1 MREPTAAGP
10 RIEASELPRRLYDS
24 VRRKAKLPPIP
35 AEAPWTP
42 CSSPFTNLVLSGGE
56 PAPCEFAPTGSRL
69 REQGL
74 SAIEIPDLRSALQH
88 GALPCA
94 SCARCSEWYQDDLV
108 PPSLR
113 EYGDGR
119 PSLYLTWEHG
129 QRPLTPAAR
138 QWLGENA
145 AHEPL
150 VVLAPP
156 HADEHAIDGLLAEL
170 RVLVPS
176 ACFRW
181 RTTPS
186 RLAAQCSR
194 TRATLDVDEIELDID
209 SRHALVA
216 SIDED
221 LPGLRADI
229 KRLATFVLEPSTWF
243 DVEVVA
249 RACAKWG
256 AQLKLGLIARGGE
269 VPLERLRTDDIALIK
284 DVVGSLWNRLG
295 GAQRPKSLQEGAY
308 EQLLAELRALLQRRI
323 RATLAGSIPST
334 DGADLPQLDH
344 PWHTDAD
351 SCDWWQLALLGH
363 GHLHTIVDWTVA
375 RAAEPD
381 GDTLLNRNP
390 WLRQLVMR
398 VAAETRAPELLDALR
413 RVYGNG
419 KARKALIR
427 EDQSYTGS
435 HDMSRFG
442 GPWAEQLGLLHDRL
456 RRRPFAIGRALAG
469 SGDRADTTILIPSY
483 RHGHFIV
490 ETLRSVLAQSH
501 ANHRILVVDDCSP
514 DDTVEQAKSVGDPR
528 IEVRTNPT
536 NLGLGTSVLQALESI
551 ETQYVALLNSDD
563 LFHPERIER
572 CREVLESDPDAALV
586 TTDLHLIDAAGGQLT
601 AANASLVIDGR
612 QVHDWVHWYHRA
624 KPTTELEGEHLFAA
638 LLERNFLVTSSNL
651 FARTD
656 WLRAQAR
663 ALRSLK
669 YCLDWQL
676 FLEAALEGSLRHLHA
691 PLLAYRLH
699 ASNTVWFR
707 EGRRWSYYLE
717 VNRVAAEALRRYAE
731 RDRGDTKTRIE
742 HLTAAIAEHL
752 LANSETDGFA
762 LFLHAAFDAIELDRM
777 ADESPRVRELVAILN
792 EHAERIRD
800 AVSQRDATC
809 AQGRKRRD
817 ELQRQLGDLAR
828 EQLGQEQH
836 QRRWLQG
843 YAETLEARL
852 QECWDG
858 RRVLEV
864 DKRTIQQLQEDSTRR
879 IQNLASRLEQ
889 AERRV
894 LELESERN
902 VAWGERDEAGKEA
915 AARRADSEAWRTDLA
930 AARQDLEAS
939 RLERRDLAAELA
951 AARHDL
957 QSLRADLAASRG
969 AAAAIEEVRQ
979 LLVVEL
985 QQIREERDDH
995 HRATQVLTAALAEEQ
1010 AALSER
1016 TAEVRQ
1022 LEVSE
1027 AGLRADL
1034 EALRTRLDAVNREVA
1049 HRNEQLATQEAALTA
1064 LQAAQLRYDAE
1075 LASLHENLS
1084 AERTQSTRLL
1094 HSKKQ
1099 HEARCAELADQLA
1112 RLQRAH
1118 ETLQQSREFRSGNF
1132 LWNRLPLAYMSRRG
1146 KKWYRRILDAKNRC
1160 LMVGSRLFRRN
1171 RKIQG
1176 TAVVTAC
1183 WHWPIYSHTFVYQEM
1198 LGLTHMGLDVR
1209 LFHWAANDTDQLHAA
1224 FRHLDEHRTQ
1234 LQPIWENHVR
1244 DKEHFEKTRP
1254 GRLRAFL
1261 ERVAAATGRKLEELE
1276 KEPLVLQG
1284 CTFARMAEL
1293 AGANYLHSYFFY
1305 DQSFM
1310 AMQAAWLLDL
1320 PRGVSCY
1327 ADHMLDDYPFK
1338 LVALHVELC
1347 DVVVATSARIKR
1359 ELSQISGGRFDDK
1372 IVVKPNGVDG
1382 TRFPAVDRAMRKPGE
1397 PFEVISISRIEPKK
1411 GLIHLVEAVALLKD
1425 RGHRVIAHIVGSKD
1439 AHSKG
1444 SLEYAAEFEARI
1456 AALGIQDQ
1464 IVLHGMMKQEQLT
1477 PLLQRSRAFV
1487 APYVEVSSGDK
1498 DGIPTAML
1506 EALASRLPVVTTDSG
1521 SILEVVRD
1529 GVEGFVTPQRDSQAF
1544 AAALQRLIEDPVLE
1558 RRLADAARQRFD
1570 REFDILVTE
1579 KRLHERIRG
1588 FLDRKSA
1595 AR

>member
-1 MREPTAAGP
+1 MREPTAEGP
-10 RIEASELPRRLYDS
+10 RTNASELPRRLYES
-24 VRRKAKLPPIP
+24 VRRKARLPPIP
-35 AEAPWTP
+35 ADARWTP
-42 CSSPFTNLVLSGGE
+42 CSSPFTNLILSGDE
-56 PAPCEFAPTGSRL
+56 PAPCEYAPTSSRQ
-69 REQGL
+69 REQGR
-74 SAIEIPDLRSALQH
+74 SPVQIPELRANLEL

-94 SCARCSEWYQDDLV
+94 TCARCAEWYQDDLV

-119 PSLYLTWEHG
+119 PSLYLTWDDG
-129 QRPLTPAAR
+129 RPPLPLVAR
-138 QWLGENA
+138 TWLGENA
-145 AHEPL
+145 AHGPL
-150 VVLAPP
+150 VVLAPLQ
-156 HADEHAIDGLLAEL
+156 AGDQDLDDVLAEL
-170 RVLVPS
+170 RVLAPR
-176 ACFRW
+176 ACIRW

-186 RLAAQCSR
+186 RLAALGDRNHSP
-194 TRATLDVDEIELDID
+194 LDLDEIELVID
-209 SRHALVA
+209 SRQSLVVPF
-216 SIDED
+216 DPD
-221 LPGLRADI
+221 LGKLRAGTR
-229 KRLATFVLEPSTWF
+229 RLATFVLEPGTWF
-243 DVEVVA
+243 DLEAIA
-249 RACAKWG
+249 RASADWG
-256 AQLKLGLIARGGE
+256 AQLKLGLIAHGGE
-269 VPLERLRTDDIALIK
+269 VPLDRLRTDDLTLVK

-323 RATLAGSIPST
+323 RATLAGSSQST
-334 DGADLPQLDH
+334 DAAGLPPLDH

-351 SCDWWQLALLGH
+351 LRDWWHLALLGH
-363 GHLHTIVDWTVA
+363 GHSRTVVDWTVA
-375 RAAEPD
+375 HATEPD
-381 GDTLLNRNP
+381 GDTLLHRSP

-398 VAAETRAPELLDALR
+398 VAAETRTPELLDALR
-413 RVYGNG
+413 RVYGSA

-427 EDQSYTGS
+427 EDQAYTGT

-456 RRRPFAIGRALAG
+456 RRRPFAIGKTLAG
-469 SGDRADTTILIPSY
+469 SGERADTTILIPSY
-483 RHGHFIV
+483 RHGHFIA
-490 ETLRSVLAQSH
+490 ETLRSVLAQTH
-501 ANHRILVVDDCSP
+501 PDHRILVVDDCSP
-514 DDTVEQAKSVGDPR
+514 DDTVEQAKSVVDAR

-536 NLGLGTSVLQALESI
+536 NLGLGNSVLQALESVG
-551 ETQYVALLNSDD
+551 TRYVALLNSDD

-586 TTDLHLIDAAGGQLT
+586 TTDMHLIDGSGGQLT
-601 AANASLVIDGR
+601 AANASLVVDGR
-612 QVHDWVHWYHRA
+612 QVYDWVHWYQRA
-624 KPTTELEGEHLFAA
+624 KPATELESSHLFAA

-676 FLEAALEGSLRHLHA
+676 FLEAALEGSLRHLDT

-731 RDRGDTKTRIE
+731 RDRGDTQARIE
-742 HLTAAIAEHL
+742 HLTTAIAEHL
-752 LANSETDGFA
+752 LANRETDGFA

-777 ADESPRVRELVAILN
+777 ADESPRIRELVGILN

-800 AVSQRDATC
+800 AVSRRDAVGG
-809 AQGRKRRD
+809 QGHERRD
-817 ELQRQLGDLAR
+817 DLQRQLGELAR

-843 YAETLEARL
+843 YAETLESRL

-858 RRVLEV
+858 RRLLEA
-864 DKRTIQQLQEDSTRR
+864 DKRTIQQLQENSSRR
-879 IQNLASRLEQ
+879 IGELTPRLEQ

-894 LELESERN
+894 RELEAERN
-902 VAWGERDEAGKEA
+902 LAWGERDAARADA
-915 AARRADSEAWRTDLA
+915 AARQAESESWRTDLA

-939 RLERRDLAAELA
+939 RLERQALAAELA
-951 AARHDL
+951 AARQDL
-957 QSLRADLAASRG
+957 RDLRGDLAASRG
-969 AAAAIEEVRQ
+969 AAVAIEELRQ

-985 QQIREERDDH
+985 QQAREERDDH
-995 HRATQVLTAALAEEQ
+995 QRAHQVLTAALAEEQ

-1016 TAEVRQ
+1016 SAEVR
-1022 LEVSE
+1022 E
-1027 AGLRADL
+1027 L
-1034 EALRTRLDAVNREVA
+1034 EALESGLRIELETHQRRLAEARQEIA
-1049 HRNEQLATQEAALTA
+1049 HHSEQLATQEAALTS
-1064 LQAAQLRYDAE
+1064 LQADRQRREDE
-1075 LASLHENLS
+1075 LASLHEMLS
-1084 AERTQSTRLL
+1084 AERAKSAHLL
-1094 HSKKQ
+1094 DSKRGQ
-1099 HEARCAELADQLA
+1099 QIQNADLADKLA
-1112 RLQRAH
+1112 RLQQEH
-1118 ETLQQSREFRSGNF
+1118 ETLLRSREFRSGNF

-1160 LMVGSRLFRRN
+1160 LMVGSRLFRRS
-1171 RKIQG
+1171 RKVQG

-1254 GRLRAFL
+1254 GRLRGFL
-1261 ERVAAATGRKLEELE
+1261 ERVAAATGRKVEDLE

-1382 TRFPAVDRAMRKPGE
+1382 TRFPAVDRALRKPGE
-1397 PFEVISISRIEPKK
+1397 PFEVISVSRIEPKK
-1411 GLIHLVEAVALLKD
+1411 GLIHLAEAIALLKE

-1439 AHSKG
+1439 PHSKG

-1456 AALGIQDQ
+1456 AALGVQDQ

-1477 PLLQRSRAFV
+1477 PILQRSRAFV

-1506 EALASRLPVVTTDSG
+1506 EALASKLPVVTTDSG

-1529 GVEGFVTPQRDSQAF
+1529 GVEGFVTPQRDSAAF
-1544 AAALQRLIEDPVLE
+1544 AAALQRLIEDPALE
-1558 RRLADAARQRFD
+1558 ARMAGAARQRFD

-1588 FLDRKSA
+1588 FLNRKSA